1 MKTKLIFVLTYIFLI
16 FYPKGNF
23 AQTPDLGLTS
33 SFALFTATGAFS
45 NDGDATYV
53 IGDVGTNVGTFT
65 AFPTGTVDGQIHVV
79 DPTSSQAATDVNI
92 AYSYLNGI
100 TCGVNISSELG
111 NQTLTQNV
119 YCLEGAPTTLN
130 GDLIL
135 DGQGDPDA
143 LFIFQINGALSVS
156 SFSNIILINSSNV
169 NNIYW
174 QINGAF
180 ELGSGAIFKGTIL
193 ANGAISLLE
202 NSSLDGQ
209 GLSCAGAISLHNNS
223 VITERNENL
232 PIKLISF
239 TAQNMGNYVKFEWVT
254 ACEINNNF
262 FTIQQSSDG
271 ISFEKVL
278 IVDGAGNSN
287 LVLHYSASDYNSNN
301 EVSYYRLKQT
311 DFDGKFSYSKLVSV
325 DFKNKTYFKIYPNP
339 ICASVTILMNDTSL
353 FNNSELIICNA
364 IGAIV
369 SVVPITGSKT
379 TSDTGFFLS
388 GIYFYT
394 LVSKKNIIKTGK
406 MISLQ

>member
-1 MKTKLIFVLTYIFLI
+1 MKRILLFFIAALTLLAF
-16 FYPKGNF
+16 PKVNFGQAPNLGTAGNF
-23 AQTPDLGLTS
+23 AV
-33 SFALFTATGAFS
+33 FTAAGAFNCTGAS
-45 NDGDATYV
+45 VVT
-53 IGDVGTNVGTFT
+53 GDVGTAEGAFN
-65 AFPTGTVDGQIHVV
+65 AFPPGTLNGVKHVLDPISTQASVDVKV
-79 DPTSSQAATDVNI
+79 
-92 AYSYLNGI
+92 AYSDLFAR
-100 TCGVNISSELG
+100 TCGAVIGTTLG
-111 NQTLTQNV
+111 NGQVLSPNV
-119 YCLEGAPTTLN
+119 YCLGAASTLN